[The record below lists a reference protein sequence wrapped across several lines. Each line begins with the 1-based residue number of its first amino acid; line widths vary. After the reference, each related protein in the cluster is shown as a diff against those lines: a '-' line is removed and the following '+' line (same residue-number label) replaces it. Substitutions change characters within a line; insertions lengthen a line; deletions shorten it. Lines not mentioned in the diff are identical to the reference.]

1 MFKRWRAKKRNK
13 QIKSAILTV
22 TPFGFI
28 AVVLRLSR

>member
-1 MFKRWRAKKRNK
+1 MFKRWRNK
-13 QIKSAILTV
+13 QIKSVRLTV